1 MYYNIPNINK
11 HLELIIK
18 YRKIIIFMFSFFAIV
33 SAFLVQPKFL
43 SSDELF
49 WLNDSHE
56 FKKTKMQNF
65 QTYRQS
71 KLIVHVKDF
80 DDVAL
85 GDLQKL
91 HSDLL
96 NLEGVQ
102 KVSSLFSND
111 FICNEDNENNSG
123 IVVVLNSKQID
134 TLKLKK
140 LVKLEHNS
148 YSNVVD
154 KDFKTFYFYIN
165 STKKLDL
172 SKVTIPGKFTYI
184 NNISEINWNELS
196 VFAFIFVSILTVLF
210 RILFR
215 NYIAAL
221 SAVFLLTISTILTF
235 TAIILLTG
243 IHTIHITMPFIT
255 ITIGLV
261 EFLYF
266 YYRWHV
272 SQYKTNELNA
282 LKKMLNRS
290 MSPAIWTSILT
301 FLGLGSLVF
310 IDSDIIKLLSLSVII
325 SSFMSYILN
334 LTLLPA
340 ILSHFTLE
348 HTHVPY
354 AKLGYLITSNEV
366 HYNKKFLFVFLSI
379 TYLLAIIGAF
389 SLFSKTHNF
398 FSLQVQNEQIELKI
412 PYEQIDLELINSVKK
427 FTEELQEKFEDEVSE
442 VYSVVTLIESLN
454 EASSE
459 TDELSEEAVLQA
471 MFYID
476 LYDLDKKYFDENAL
490 SLTVDLFDIN
500 KLELL
505 EWLKNYQNIELYFLD
520 HNSLLSIAK
529 YDQAILLTSSLLFAL
544 VIIGSI
550 IAWIFRSY
558 KMAFVGFSVN
568 VVPIIWFGLFVTLFD
583 IPLSLEMLIAMTI
596 SLGLASDATIHF
608 AYKYY
613 RLRYF
618 GRSRKHTLEKVFFY
632 AGIPVFIGSVVLI
645 SVFASLYFSQIESL
659 QLIGLYSAILIS
671 ISLITDLFILPV
683 MLLSVDKFETTD
695 KDS

>member
-1 MYYNIPNINK
+1 MK
-11 HLELIIK
+11 
-18 YRKIIIFMFSFFAIV
+18 
-33 SAFLVQPKFL
+33 
-43 SSDELF
+43 
-49 WLNDSHE
+49 
-56 FKKTKMQNF
+56 NF
-65 QTYRQS
+65 QTYKQS
-71 KLIVHVKDF
+71 KLVVHIKDF
-80 DDVAL
+80 DDDSL
-85 GDLQKL
+85 NNLQKL
-91 HSDLL
+91 HNNLL
-96 NLEGVQ
+96 KLQGVQ

-111 FICNEDNENNSG
+111 FISNENNTGDNSG
-123 IVVVLNSKQID
+123 FIVVLNSNQID

-154 KDFKTFYFYIN
+154 KNFKTFYFYIN
-165 STKKLDL
+165 ATQKLDISSL
-172 SKVTIPGKFTYI
+172 KIPGKYVYVD
-184 NNISEINWNELS
+184 NISEIDWNELL
-196 VFAFIFVSILTVLF
+196 IFVFVFISILTLLF

-221 SAVFLLTISTILTF
+221 SAIFSLTISTILTF

-243 IHTIHITMPFIT
+243 IQTIHITMPFIT

-272 SQYKTNELNA
+272 SQYKTNKFNA
-282 LKKMLNRS
+282 LAKMINRS
-290 MSPAIWTSILT
+290 MTPAIWTSILT
-301 FLGLGSLVF
+301 LLGLGSLVF

-348 HTHVPY
+348 HTHVQY
-354 AKLGYLITSNEV
+354 AKLGYLLTSNEL
-366 HYNKKFLFVFLSI
+366 HYNKKFLFIFLSV
-379 TYLLAIIGAF
+379 TYLLAAIGGF
-389 SLFSKTHNF
+389 LFFSKTHNF
-398 FSLQVQNEQIELKI
+398 FSLQVKNEQIELKI
-412 PYEQIDLELINSVKK
+412 PYKQIDADLIYSVKK
-427 FTEELQEKFEDEVSE
+427 FTQELQERFEDEVSE
-442 VYSVVTLIESLN
+442 VYSLVTLIENLNGAEELN
-454 EASSE
+454 E
-459 TDELSEEAVLQA
+459 EAILQA
-471 MFYID
+471 FFYID
-476 LYDLDKKYFDENAL
+476 LYDLNNKYFDKNTL
-490 SLTVDLFDIN
+490 NITVDLFDIN

-529 YDQAILLTSSLLFAL
+529 YDQAILLASSLLFAF

-558 KMAFVGFSVN
+558 IMAFVGFTVN
-568 VVPIIWFGLFVTLFD
+568 VIPIIWFGLFVTLFD

-618 GRSRKHTLEKVFFY
+618 GRSLKHTLEKVFFY
-632 AGIPVFIGSVVLI
+632 AGVPVIIGSIVLV
-645 SVFASLYFSQIESL
+645 SVFASLYFSQIPSL
-659 QLIGLYSAILIS
+659 RLIGLYSAILIT
-671 ISLITDLFILPV
+671 ISLLTDLLILPV
-683 MLLSVDKFETTD
+683 MLLFADKFETID
-695 KDS
+695 KAR

>member
-11 HLELIIK
+11 YLEQIIK
-18 YRKIIIFMFSFFAIV
+18 YRKIIILLFSFLAIV

-56 FKKTKMQNF
+56 FQKTKLKNF
-65 QTYRQS
+65 QTYKQS
-71 KLIVHVKDF
+71 KLVVHIKDF
-80 DDVAL
+80 DDDSL
-85 GDLQKL
+85 NNLQKL
-91 HSDLL
+91 HNNLL
-96 NLEGVQ
+96 KLQGVQ

-111 FICNEDNENNSG
+111 FISNENNTGDNSG
-123 IVVVLNSKQID
+123 FIVVLNSNQID

-154 KDFKTFYFYIN
+154 KNFKTFYFYIN
-165 STKKLDL
+165 ATQKLDISSL
-172 SKVTIPGKFTYI
+172 KIPGKYVYVD
-184 NNISEINWNELS
+184 NISEIDWNELL
-196 VFAFIFVSILTVLF
+196 IFVFVFISILTLLF

-221 SAVFLLTISTILTF
+221 SAIFSLTISTILTF

-243 IHTIHITMPFIT
+243 IQTIHITMPFIT

-272 SQYKTNELNA
+272 SQYKTNKFNA
-282 LKKMLNRS
+282 LAKMINRS
-290 MSPAIWTSILT
+290 MTPAIWTSILT
-301 FLGLGSLVF
+301 LLGLGSLVF

-348 HTHVPY
+348 HTHVQY
-354 AKLGYLITSNEV
+354 AKLGYLLTSNEL
-366 HYNKKFLFVFLSI
+366 HYNKKFLFIFLSV
-379 TYLLAIIGAF
+379 TYLLAAIGGF
-389 SLFSKTHNF
+389 LFFSKTHNF
-398 FSLQVQNEQIELKI
+398 FSLQVKNEQIELKI
-412 PYEQIDLELINSVKK
+412 PYKQIDADLIYSVKK
-427 FTEELQEKFEDEVSE
+427 FTQELQERFEDEVSE
-442 VYSVVTLIESLN
+442 VYSLVTLIENLNGAEELN
-454 EASSE
+454 E
-459 TDELSEEAVLQA
+459 EAILQA
-471 MFYID
+471 FFYID
-476 LYDLDKKYFDENAL
+476 LYDLNNKYFDKNTL
-490 SLTVDLFDIN
+490 NITVDLFDIN

-520 HNSLLSIAK
+520 HDSLLSIAK
-529 YDQAILLTSSLLFAL
+529 YDQAILLASSLLFAF

-558 KMAFVGFSVN
+558 TMAFVGFTVN
-568 VVPIIWFGLFVTLFD
+568 VIPIIWFGLFVTLFD

-618 GRSRKHTLEKVFFY
+618 GRSLKHTLEKVFFY
-632 AGIPVFIGSVVLI
+632 AGVPVIIGSIVLV
-645 SVFASLYFSQIESL
+645 SVFASLYFSQIPSL
-659 QLIGLYSAILIS
+659 RLIGLYSAILIT
-671 ISLITDLFILPV
+671 ISLLTDLLILPV
-683 MLLSVDKFETTD
+683 MLLFADKFETID
-695 KDS
+695 KAR